1 VDLPSFSTLFRIGKT
16 EALVRNPRLSPE
28 EIERD
33 GSDLNILVAAPA
45 AMADECIAQIAS
57 VRKDLYV
64 GTAEGDALDRL
75 ITDRYPDLIRK
86 QAAPSYGYVTF
97 SFSPAVSGAFSITDG
112 AVLSTA
118 DGVQFLTVGNTA
130 VAVGTTSKTVPV
142 RSMLA
147 GYSQKASAGKIN
159 NLITTLVGAPTSGM
173 TVTNAS
179 ATFGGED
186 QEKDGDYAIRY
197 TRRYLA
203 ARRATIGAIEQ
214 AILEIPG
221 IVKCTVFENLDTL
234 GRPIGYVQAVIADSY
249 TEQFVTTAITP
260 AAYASQLANLQVQI
274 ESLLREWRAAGV
286 GVAIQ
291 FGQVVLQSCRI
302 LLSYVAGAD
311 QAAVNNVVLSKINQ
325 HINNLRPGE
334 TLVLQDLKDIVR
346 TTSGVVYTG
355 NEVITPIG
363 DVVPL
368 PGQVLR
374 TSPTFTT
381 VGS

>member
-28 EIERD
+28 DIERD

-97 SFSPAVSGAFSITDG
+97 SFSPAVSGPFTITDG

-118 DGVQFLTVGNTA
+118 DGVQFITVGNTA
-130 VAVGTTSKTVPV
+130 ITAGMTNKVVPI

-159 NLITTLVGAPTSGM
+159 NLITTLVGAPSSGM
-173 TVTNAS
+173 TVTNAA

-186 QEKDGDYAIRY
+186 RETDGDYAIRY

-221 IVKCTVFENLDTL
+221 IVKCTVFENLDIL

-249 TEQFVTTAITP
+249 TEQFVTSSVTP

-286 GVAIQ
+286 GVAIR
-291 FGQVVLQSCRI
+291 FGQVVLQSCKI
-302 LLSYVAGAD
+302 VVNYVAGAD
-311 QAAVNNVVLSKINQ
+311 QAAVNNVVLSKVNQ
-325 HINNLRPGE
+325 HINNLKPGE
-334 TLVLQDLKDIVR
+334 PLRLQSLKDIVR

-355 NEVITPIG
+355 NEVVTPIG
-363 DVVPL
+363 DVIPL

>member
-1 VDLPSFSTLFRIGKT
+1 MDLPSFSTLYRIGKV
-16 EALVRNPRLSPE
+16 EALVRNPRLTPDE
-28 EIERD
+28 VDRQ
-33 GSDLNILVAAPA
+33 GSDINILLAAPA
-45 AMADECIAQIAS
+45 AMADECVAQIAS

-86 QAAPSYGYVTF
+86 QASPSYGYVTF
-97 SFSPAVSGAFSITDG
+97 SFSPAVAGAFTITDG

-118 DGVQFLTVGNTA
+118 DGVQFITLGDTS
-130 VAVGTTSKTVPV
+130 VAVGTTSKTVPI

-147 GYSQKASAGKIN
+147 GASQKAGPAKIKN
-159 NLITTLVGAPTSGM
+159 IITSFVGAPSSGM
-173 TVTNAS
+173 TVSNAA

-186 QEKDGDYAIRY
+186 REKDSDYAIRY
-197 TRRYLA
+197 TLRYLA

-214 AILEIPG
+214 AVLEVPG

-249 TEQFVTTAITP
+249 TEQFVTSATTP
-260 AAYASQLANLQVQI
+260 AAYASQLAGLQVQI

-286 GVAIQ
+286 GVVIKFA
-291 FGQVVLQSCRI
+291 QVILQSCRI
-302 LLSYVAGAD
+302 IPSYAAGAD
-311 QAAVNNVVLSKINQ
+311 QVAVNSVILSKINQ

-334 TLVLQDLKDIVR
+334 PLILEGLRTILR
-346 TTSGVVYTG
+346 TTSGLVYTG
-355 NEVITPIG
+355 NEIVTPTG
-363 DVVPL
+363 DVIPL

-374 TSPTFTT
+374 TSPTFTS

>member
-1 VDLPSFSTLFRIGKT
+1 MDLPSFSTLYRIGKV
-16 EALVRNPRLSPE
+16 EALVRNPRLTPDE
-28 EIERD
+28 VDRQ
-33 GSDLNILVAAPA
+33 GSDINILLAAPA

-86 QAAPSYGYVTF
+86 QASPSYGYVTF
-97 SFSPAVSGAFSITDG
+97 SFSPAVSGAFTITDG

-118 DGVQFLTVGNTA
+118 DGVQFITLGDTSVS
-130 VAVGTTSKTVPV
+130 VGTTSKTVPI

-147 GYSQKASAGKIN
+147 GASQKAGPGKIKN
-159 NLITTLVGAPTSGM
+159 IITSFVGAPSSGM
-173 TVTNAS
+173 TVSNAA

-186 QEKDGDYAIRY
+186 QEKDSDYAIRY
-197 TRRYLA
+197 TLRYLA

-214 AILEIPG
+214 AVLEVPG

-234 GRPIGYVQAVIADSY
+234 GRPIGYVQAVVADSY
-249 TEQFVTTAITP
+249 TEQFVTSATTP
-260 AAYASQLANLQVQI
+260 AAYASQLAGLQVQI

-286 GVAIQ
+286 GVVIKFA
-291 FGQVVLQSCRI
+291 QVILQSCRI
-302 LLSYVAGAD
+302 IPSYAAGAD
-311 QAAVNNVVLSKINQ
+311 QVAVNSVILSKINQ

-334 TLVLQDLKDIVR
+334 PLTLEDLRTILR
-346 TTSGVVYTG
+346 TTSGIVYTG
-355 NEVITPIG
+355 NEIVTPTG
-363 DVVPL
+363 DVIPL

-374 TSPTFTT
+374 TSPTFTS